1 MSRFDLGDSLAQLVL
16 GKPLLAFDFDG
27 TIAPIVPRPEWA
39 RVPDALAEVHGKLAE
54 RFPVAIITGR
64 KIDDVR
70 HRLGFRPWAI
80 VGNHGAECDTR
91 PKLNLSYAL
100 RLDEARQR
108 LLDNAEELTFAG
120 VAIEDKQQSI
130 ALHYRRA
137 SNHARAL
144 ALIQRCLEGLGDE
157 LRVYPGKC
165 VVNVVCGDA
174 PDKLHTVRRL
184 QQASGCEA
192 VFFVGDDTN
201 DEPVFAGA
209 EQAWV
214 TVRIGG
220 QDDSAARCT
229 LRHQDD
235 LAAMLVTLLMPTP
248 EQAGGS

>member
-1 MSRFDLGDSLAQLVL
+1 MSRFDLDDALVRLAL

-39 RVPDALAEVHGKLAE
+39 RVPETLATVLAKLAE

-70 HRLGFRPWAI
+70 HRLGFRPWVI
-80 VGNHGAECDTR
+80 VGSHGAECDTR
-91 PKLNLSYAL
+91 PRFNVSYAL
-100 RLDEARQR
+100 RLDAARHR
-108 LLDNAEELTFAG
+108 LLDHAEELTFAG
-120 VAIEDKQQSI
+120 VVIEDKQQSI

-144 ALIQRCLEGLGDE
+144 ALIQRCLEGLGGE
-157 LRVYPGKC
+157 LRAYPGKC

-220 QDDSAARCT
+220 QEDSAARCS

-235 LAAMLVTLLMPTP
+235 LAEMLARLLVQAP
-248 EQAGGS
+248 E